1 MKANFL
7 NILAKSLIVLSIFI
21 VQSVS
26 CFASEDSHN
35 SENKKFNAGEMIIH
49 HIVDAHEWHIAE
61 FGHTHIIV
69 PLPIILINQGTV
81 VSFLS
86 NKLVETSEHG
96 VKQYGDFTY
105 SHSHFTHKNG
115 TPIYDFSITKN
126 TAAMMFSVSI
136 ILFVFLNIASSYKK
150 NVGKAPK
157 GLQSAFEP
165 IIVFVRDEIAKGSI
179 GPKYEKYM
187 PFLLTVFFFIWL
199 NNILGLIPI
208 FPGGANVTGS
218 ISIALVLALFTFFIT
233 TFTANKTY
241 WAHIFLPDV
250 PKFLYVLLIPIEI
263 LGIFLKPFVL
273 MVRLFAN
280 ITAGHIII
288 LGFFSLIFIFG
299 EMNAGIGYG
308 VSAFSVAFTLFMS
321 FLELLVAFLQAYVFT
336 LLSALYFGSA
346 VEEHAHSDHHDEHHA

>member
-1 MKANFL
+1 MKTNL
-7 NILAKSLIVLSIFI
+7 LRILANVILVITLFTSQIST
-21 VQSVS
+21 S
-26 CFASEDSHN
+26 FASDSTSVH
-35 SENKKFNAGEMIIH
+35 EKKFNAGEMILH
-49 HIVDAHEWHIAE
+49 HIVDAHEWHIADV
-61 FGHTHIIV
+61 GHTHFTV
-69 PLPIILINQGTV
+69 PLPIILLNQG
-81 VSFLS
+81 SLFCFLS
-86 NKLVETSEHG
+86 NKMGETADHNI
-96 VKQYGDFTY
+96 KTYGDFTY
-105 SHSHFTHKNG
+105 NHGHFTHANG
-115 TPIYDFSITKN
+115 TPVYDFSITKN
-126 TAAMMFSVSI
+126 TASMMFSVSL
-136 ILFVFLNIASSYKK
+136 ILIVFLSIAGSYKK

-218 ISIALVLALFTFFIT
+218 ISIALVLALFTFVIT
-233 TFTANKTY
+233 TMTANKTY

-263 LGIFLKPFVL
+263 LGMFLKPFVL

-308 VSAFSVAFTLFMS
+308 VSVFSVAFTLFMS

-336 LLSALYFGSA
+336 LLSALYFGAA
-346 VEEHAHSDHHDEHHA
+346 VEEHAHADHHDEHHV

>member
-1 MKANFL
+1 MKTVFL

-21 VQSVS
+21 VQFTS
-26 CFASEDSHN
+26 CFASEDSHAN
-35 SENKKFNAGEMIIH
+35 ESKKFNAGEMILH
-49 HIVDAHEWHIAE
+49 HIVDAHEWHIAD
-61 FGHTHIIV
+61 FGHTHLTV
-69 PLPIILINQGTV
+69 PLPIILLNQGTL
-81 VSFLS
+81 SCFLS
-86 NKLVETSEHG
+86 NKMEETADHN
-96 VKQYGDFTY
+96 VKSYGDFTY
-105 SHSHFTHKNG
+105 NHGHFTHTNG
-115 TPIYDFSITKN
+115 TPVYDFSITKN
-126 TAAMMFSVSI
+126 TASMMFSVGV
-136 ILFVFLNIASSYKK
+136 ILLVFLSIASSYKK

-157 GLQSAFEP
+157 GLQSALEP
-165 IIVFVRDEIAKGSI
+165 LIVFVRDEIAKGSI

-218 ISIALVLALFTFFIT
+218 ISIALVLALFTFIIT
-233 TFTANKTY
+233 TMTANKYY

-250 PKFLYVLLIPIEI
+250 PKFLYVLLIPIEV
-263 LGIFLKPFVL
+263 LGMFLKPFVL

-308 VSAFSVAFTLFMS
+308 VSIFSVAFTLFMS

-336 LLSALYFGSA
+336 LLSALYFGAA
-346 VEEHAHSDHHDEHHA
+346 VEEHAHHDEHHA